1 MSRLFFFLLFY
12 YGSFLFIFFFFLVSF
27 FLFFLFRFIF
37 TLLRTNGKTVIHF
50 HPPGYTRNIIGKK
63 KSAQGREKET
73 KENERSKILVS
84 YFPVLY
90 FSPHLYFGSC
100 LFYCWPSHA
109 HVSVSSCVCLHVGEF
124 AIACRS
130 DRTQQ
135 SPKLFFSFI
144 SPFSKRFKMIP
155 TFRLLYSVV
164 DWARVALAL
173 DCIRTRHSSVYLT
186 LSLTHTHNS
195 IMKKSGR
202 KREREREE
210 PLKRSRVGK
219 PGEILDGRPSSVLLC
234 PCVCHF
240 GRSSWAS
247 LSRLSFFPISTY
259 SAGLHFLSLAVWRR
273 TNTRTAVR
281 QTFPTN
287 FSLPLPMC
295 MSLPAL
301 FWFIFLLLLI

>member
-1 MSRLFFFLLFY
+1 VSRLFFFLLFY

-90 FSPHLYFGSC
+90 ISPHLYFGSC

-135 SPKLFFSFI
+135 SPKLFSLL
-144 SPFSKRFKMIP
+144 
-155 TFRLLYSVV
+155 FRLFQ
-164 DWARVALAL
+164 
-173 DCIRTRHSSVYLT
+173 
-186 LSLTHTHNS
+186 
-195 IMKKSGR
+195 KG
-202 KREREREE
+202 
-210 PLKRSRVGK
+210 
-219 PGEILDGRPSSVLLC
+219 
-234 PCVCHF
+234 
-240 GRSSWAS
+240 
-247 LSRLSFFPISTY
+247 
-259 SAGLHFLSLAVWRR
+259 
-273 TNTRTAVR
+273 
-281 QTFPTN
+281 
-287 FSLPLPMC
+287 
-295 MSLPAL
+295 
-301 FWFIFLLLLI
+301 